1 MKNKK
6 KVDEN
11 DITMM
16 VSMAI
21 AVLIIIGCIATMI
34 MGICRLI
41 MGC

>member
-16 VSMAI
+16 VSMAMAI
-21 AVLIIIGCIATMI
+21 LIIIGCLATMI

-41 MGC
+41 VGY

>member
-16 VSMAI
+16 VSMAMAI
-21 AVLIIIGCIATMI
+21 LIIIGCIATMI
-34 MGICRLI
+34 VGICRLI
-41 MGC
+41 MGY